1 MDGGIPVQ
9 VKEFRIFEND
19 QFFEEAEQ

>member
-9 VKEFRIFEND
+9 VNEFRIFEND
-19 QFFEEAEQ
+19 EFFEEAEQ

>member
-9 VKEFRIFEND
+9 VKDIRVFEND
-19 QFFEEAEQ
+19 KFLEEAEQ